1 MLKAWFKGCLTEIIA
16 LRDCLDNAKTT
27 LHAVLWLGCSRLCEL
42 YVICPKK
49 CLGIVWIE
57 KN

>member
-1 MLKAWFKGCLTEIIA
+1 MLKAWFKCCLVEI
-16 LRDCLDNAKTT
+16 LTLKDCLGNAKMT
-27 LHAVLWLGCSRLCEL
+27 LNVVLWSDCGKLCKL

-49 CLGIVWIE
+49 CLEIVWIE

>member
-1 MLKAWFKGCLTEIIA
+1 MLKAWFKGCLVEILA
-16 LRDCLDNAKTT
+16 LRDCLDNAKTA
-27 LHAVLWLGCSRLCEL
+27 LNVVLWLDCGRLCEL

-49 CLGIVWIE
+49 CLGTIWIE